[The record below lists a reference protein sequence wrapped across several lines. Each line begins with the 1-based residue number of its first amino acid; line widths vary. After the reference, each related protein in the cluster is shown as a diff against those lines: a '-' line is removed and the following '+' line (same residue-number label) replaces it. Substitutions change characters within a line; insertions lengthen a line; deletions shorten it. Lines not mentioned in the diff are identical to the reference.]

1 MKKTLDEIQ
10 LRRLDAFGYKLSE
23 PTMAGLIEVLPET
36 IKLNPADEDSL
47 SLTLTIQVSDSGTTE
62 WLACYSN
69 VCLESDG
76 FIKPELIDAL
86 YHLAI
91 IAKVKNYIPADAL

>member
-23 PTMAGLIEVLPET
+23 PTMAGLIEVLPKN
-36 IKLNPADEDSL
+36 IKLNPADSDSL
-47 SLTLTIQVSDSGTTE
+47 SLSITATDPEGAAPE

-69 VCLESDG
+69 ACQDSDA

-91 IAKVKNYIPADAL
+91 IAKVKNYIPADAK